1 MKERIGETAGRIW
14 ERLSADGELPLDKLP
29 KVLDEKSVL
38 VYQALGWLARED
50 KVVYRTAGNKV
61 FVSLCEA
68 ERK

>member
-14 ERLSADGELPLDKLP
+14 ERLRADGELPLDKLP